1 MIQSSLVHNRQ
12 LEVRLK
18 LTEDYSTNNFCVL
31 PKALSRCYLTDHFA
45 CFLFFQA

>member
-18 LTEDYSTNNFCVL
+18 LTEDCSTNDVRVF
-31 PKALSRCYLTDHFA
+31 Y
-45 CFLFFQA
+45 FFQA